1 MLCEYMYIW
10 VYLYYN
16 NYIVYIAPERLALR
30 RKREKDYGKSTRS
43 TATISYS
50 HHVNALRHRKSSARP
65 VAKLK
70 YEPNVGLCDR
80 SQVTRTL
87 TCSSNIHQGFPS
99 YLTKIPKRTVLDLS
113 IHKEVKKEK
122 LQRLGIFPKSHA

>member
-1 MLCEYMYIW
+1 MYIW

-16 NYIVYIAPERLALR
+16 YIMYIAPQRLALR
-30 RKREKDYGKSTRS
+30 KRKRKKKDYGKSTRS
-43 TATISYS
+43 IATISYS
-50 HHVNALRHRKSSARP
+50 HHVIALKQHKSSARP
-65 VAKLK
+65 AAKLK

-87 TCSSNIHQGFPS
+87 TCSSNIHHGFPS
-99 YLTKIPKRTVLDLS
+99 YLTKISKRTILDIS
-113 IHKEVKKEK
+113 IHKEVKEEK